1 MLSSQGFLALQQED
15 IPTFVTYLEKA
26 HQLAPWEPY
35 YPYQLGWNL
44 GELAFHST
52 DVQQQSKLAEESVK
66 WFEKA
71 IALSPHREF
80 GYTNLGWLLVNTH
93 PEKATAAFLQAI
105 QLAPHKEETYF
116 ALGYSLLKENRPE
129 LAIQALTI
137 ALARDPVLL
146 TSPVWQSPDLATAYP
161 KVLDSFETYL
171 NTQISDRA
179 SDKWQQKAYQTK
191 GMLHWWKGEYDLAK
205 QAFSHNPTSLNQVLL
220 TLSESHYGDE
230 TAIAAHNELKTNPIV
245 AIWAQSAESRDLLFK
260 STLSR
265 YATITTID
273 ESALSSL
280 FADIN
285 STFYTWLTQDSPS
298 YHRRTQRLGFGT
310 ISRHIDGPLPQDFS
324 ATADNI
330 LVADYF
336 SALLSTPASSSDTI
350 QLHKGIELTLHDK

>member
-1 MLSSQGFLALQQED
+1 M
-15 IPTFVTYLEKA
+15 
-26 HQLAPWEPY
+26 
-35 YPYQLGWNL
+35 
-44 GELAFHST
+44 
-52 DVQQQSKLAEESVK
+52 
-66 WFEKA
+66 
-71 IALSPHREF
+71 
-80 GYTNLGWLLVNTH
+80 
-93 PEKATAAFLQAI
+93 
-105 QLAPHKEETYF
+105 
-116 ALGYSLLKENRPE
+116 
-129 LAIQALTI
+129 
-137 ALARDPVLL
+137 
-146 TSPVWQSPDLATAYP
+146 WQSPDLATAYP